1 MKDGE
6 KTLGKDVKDVKVS
19 VKKPFLNLREEV
31 TRARPPMKNA
41 DQKSENKIDRKTT
54 KIPFYEKK

>member
-1 MKDGE
+1 M
-6 KTLGKDVKDVKVS
+6 KDVKVS